1 MQYGLFKSKSCLISK
16 ISRSLNEEDVE
27 IIKGNYLNEIKGYFP
42 DEAIPI
48 FDDSDISKRYGKK
61 FEDLDQVIDASVP
74 DKRIVNGNINISYKS
89 KIAI

>member
-1 MQYGLFKSKSCLISK
+1 MQYGLSKSKSCLISK
-16 ISRSLNEEDVE
+16 ISRSLNEEDIE
-27 IIKGNYLNEIKGYFP
+27 IIKGNYLNEIKGYFL
-42 DEAIPI
+42 DKAISI